1 MTEKR
6 REALVRMLRES
17 DEPLT
22 GAQLAQVLK
31 VSRQVI
37 VQDIAVLR
45 AGGIQVVGGLSG
57 YWIPAEAPKA
67 LKKTFVSK
75 HMGDALMEEEL
86 QIVVDYGG
94 RMLSIAV
101 NHPLYGDIVCPLV
114 IKSREDI
121 RKFMERLKDEKAA
134 PLSSL
139 TEGVHFHTVEIDT
152 EEAYQKM
159 YEQLKKRGFVPE

>member
-17 DEPLT
+17 EEPLT
-22 GAQLAQVLK
+22 GTQLAQIFK

-57 YWIPAEAPKA
+57 YWVPTEVLKT

-75 HMGDALMEEEL
+75 HTGDALMEEEL

-94 RMLSIAV
+94 KMLSIAV

-114 IKSREDI
+114 IKNREDI
-121 RKFMERLKDEKAA
+121 RHFMERLKDEKAA

-139 TEGVHFHTVEIDT
+139 TEGVHFHTVEVED
-152 EEAYQKM
+152 EASYQSM
-159 YEQLKKRGFVPE
+159 YDQLKKRGFVPE

>member
-6 REALVRMLRES
+6 REALVKVLMES
-17 DEPLT
+17 GEPLT
-22 GAQLAQVLK
+22 GTQLAQVFK

-45 AGGIQVVGGLSG
+45 AGGAQVVGGLNG
-57 YWIPAEAPKA
+57 YWIPEETAVS

-75 HMGDALMEEEL
+75 HTGDTLMEEEL

-94 RMLSIAV
+94 KMLSIAV

-121 RKFMERLKDEKAA
+121 RTFMERLKDERAT
-134 PLSSL
+134 PLSAL
-139 TEGVHFHTVEIDT
+139 TEGVHYHTIEIDS
-152 EEAYQKM
+152 EAAYQKM
-159 YEQLKKRGFVPE
+159 FSELKRRGFVPE